1 MRTDSSRRVSSLG
14 DMRNHGSATVCIPAH
29 NEVGTIGDVV
39 SMVRRR
45 LLATGE
51 IQEIVVVD
59 DRSTDGTGEVARRA
73 GARVIETEMW
83 CSVNGGSVG
92 KGDAIW
98 ASIAACRTELI
109 GWLDGDVSSFDVG
122 HLAAMFRTLRGD
134 VAVQL
139 VKGAFDR
146 RDNAGRSVEGRL
158 TALTARPL
166 LSLFYPEIA
175 DLREP
180 LGGIFAMH
188 TDVAEEL
195 SLDPDYG
202 VDIGIVIDVVEMFGR
217 DALIEL
223 PMGSLEHRSRPL
235 AELKESAFMVSR
247 AIVSRALVAPP
258 HETNELAL
266 QQLDCRRFP
275 VSWYRRT
282 ELARV
287 S

>member
-1 MRTDSSRRVSSLG
+1 MWND
-14 DMRNHGSATVCIPAH
+14 GSATVCIPAH

-39 SMVRRR
+39 SMVRSR

-51 IQEIVVVD
+51 IQEILVVD
-59 DRSTDGTGEVARRA
+59 DRSTDGTGDVARRA
-73 GARVIETEMW
+73 GARVIETDTW

-122 HLAAMFRTLRGD
+122 HLAAMFRALRED
-134 VAVQL
+134 TAVQL

-146 RDNAGRSVEGRL
+146 CDSDGRLVEGRL

-166 LSLFYPEIA
+166 LSLFYPDIA

-180 LGGIFAMH
+180 LGGVFAMR
-188 TDVAEEL
+188 TEVAAEL

-202 VDIGIVIDVVEMFGR
+202 VDIGIVIDVVDMFGR
-217 DALIEL
+217 DALIEV
-223 PMGSLEHRSRPL
+223 PVGHLEHCSRPL
-235 AELKESAFMVSR
+235 VDLKDSASMVVR

-258 HETNELAL
+258 NETTDLAVRV
-266 QQLDCRRFP
+266 LDCRRLP
-275 VSWYRRT
+275 VSWFRPT
-282 ELARV
+282 DLVEV